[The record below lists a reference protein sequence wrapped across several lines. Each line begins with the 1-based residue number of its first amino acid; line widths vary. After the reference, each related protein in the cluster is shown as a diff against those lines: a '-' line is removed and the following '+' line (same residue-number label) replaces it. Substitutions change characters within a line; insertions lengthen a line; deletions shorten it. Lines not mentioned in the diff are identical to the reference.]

1 MSVEVDTD
9 AVPGVMLKLVLWPVA
24 KLPLRAVSVYVPALS
39 TWHPLNVATPFT
51 AGILLAAQYRV
62 APPGEVSSTETLSV
76 DDVMFEAASWIM
88 TAGCPDQYASDCAD
102 VGWTLKA
109 S

>member
-1 MSVEVDTD
+1 M
-9 AVPGVMLKLVLWPVA
+9 
-24 KLPLRAVSVYVPALS
+24 
-39 TWHPLNVATPFT
+39 
-51 AGILLAAQYRV
+51 

-109 S
+109 SLFGAPATTLTLLLVAEPSPVLVALSV